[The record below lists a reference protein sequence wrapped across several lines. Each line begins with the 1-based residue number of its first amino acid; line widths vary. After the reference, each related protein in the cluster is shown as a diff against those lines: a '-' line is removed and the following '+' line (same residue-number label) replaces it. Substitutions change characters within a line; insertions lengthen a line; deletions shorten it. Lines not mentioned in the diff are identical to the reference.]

1 METDVPQFVESKKI
15 GLAIQVNQL
24 IAGQFWTM
32 ESFQV
37 MNNVT
42 METIF
47 QMTAAMPMEWLNS
60 AGDVKEKHL
69 SVSQSV
75 EIYFLK
81 SKKNV
86 KMGTLRTMTVVQSFA
101 EKRSDGFALEFQLNA
116 NQYVETGSNFQL
128 KNVMIQISSTMM
140 DVLMNVWLKLMPLKL
155 TQQFQRQ
162 ILSILWLKELSCWQ
176 HQ

>member
-1 METDVPQFVESKKI
+1 METDVPQFVELKKI
-15 GLAIQVNQL
+15 GLAIQENQL

-47 QMTAAMPMEWLNS
+47 QMTAAMQMEWLNL

-69 SVSQSV
+69 SVSQSA
-75 EIYFLK
+75 EIYFFKL
-81 SKKNV
+81 KKNA
-86 KMGTLRTMTVVQSFA
+86 KMETLRTMTDVQSFA
-101 EKRSDGFALEFQLNA
+101 EKRLDGFVLEFQLNA
-116 NQYVETGSNFQL
+116 YQYVETGSNFQL

-140 DVLMNVWLKLMPLKL
+140 DVQMNVWLKLMPLKL

-162 ILSILWLKELSCWQ
+162 IL
-176 HQ
+176 